1 MAKVFDKMKN
11 YFFDDPEQ
19 DDLMGAEDE
28 ASDQVTL
35 PEFDKPHRA
44 EQKAAESPKRSSA
57 KVVSMNSTPVQS
69 VPAAGSSKMIIYK
82 PLSYEDGQNIVDNL
96 CARKPVIVNMVDLD
110 REIAQRV
117 VDFIA
122 GAVYAQNGSIRKVS
136 YGIFV
141 IVPSNVSLVGNTDGE
156 SEDSDY

>member
-1 MAKVFDKMKN
+1 
-11 YFFDDPEQ
+11 
-19 DDLMGAEDE
+19 
-28 ASDQVTL
+28 
-35 PEFDKPHRA
+35 
-44 EQKAAESPKRSSA
+44 
-57 KVVSMNSTPVQS
+57 
-69 VPAAGSSKMIIYK
+69 MIIYK